1 MVLFLVTHALCT
13 FLFFVQSLNRVF
25 PEFGIVNQRGKWTPW
40 SDTIKKGLSL
50 LQSNWGIGNQGEI
63 DRQNYQCCVRSSS
76 CLEIGLSTFV
86 MAWDIIIFPGQVKAK
101 GVKKSYKD
109 LCGIRIKKR
118 TVGEENKNEKK
129 KRKKNY
135 WPGIV
140 RGSSLPWYQ
149 LLVFQV
155 NMISRFPAVI
165 QFLESKGALFK

>member
-1 MVLFLVTHALCT
+1 M
-13 FLFFVQSLNRVF
+13 F

-63 DRQNYQCCVRSSS
+63 DRQNYQYCVRSSS

-129 KRKKNY
+129 KKKKEKLLT
-135 WPGIV
+135 WHCKRHCKVCLDISFL
-140 RGSSLPWYQ
+140 SSKSIWFPVFQ
-149 LLVFQV
+149 LLY
-155 NMISRFPAVI
+155 S
-165 QFLESKGALFK
+165 S